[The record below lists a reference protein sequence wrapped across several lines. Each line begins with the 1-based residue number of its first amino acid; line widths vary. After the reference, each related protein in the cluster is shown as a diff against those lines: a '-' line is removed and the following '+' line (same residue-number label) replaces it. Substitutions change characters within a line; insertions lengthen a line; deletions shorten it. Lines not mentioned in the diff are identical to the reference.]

1 MSTRAAA
8 RSDPA
13 GIVTFIRFGR
23 YGALLLLGL
32 LIRVACLPL
41 PGTEDV
47 NVWKTWSY
55 GASAGVSTM
64 YGVGGHPPERGLVV
78 WGNRRTTVDYPP
90 ATLYGLGA
98 IGRIYRIFDPSFTDS
113 ARLTAAIK
121 LSLLCADALICVSL
135 WTLVRRRYSDTIAR
149 SAVLLYWLNPATLM
163 DGGVLGYL
171 DPWAGAL
178 VMAALAAADAPS
190 PALCGA
196 AIVLAAMTKAQ
207 AIFVAPIAA
216 IVLLNR
222 SDGRRARAAL
232 VASASGLAA
241 ALVVLAP
248 FARAGALPNVVR
260 GVASL
265 LRHDMLSGTA
275 ANVWWI
281 VTWLLRASYA
291 VRDLGAWAAWTMT
304 VRILGVSRVI
314 ALGYPNPRPVATVL
328 AGAVMIWAYWRAWRA
343 AVPVALDAGA
353 LAVQAYFV
361 LAVQVHENHLYLAL
375 PLMAAA
381 AAARPRLDAPF
392 AAMSAVFA
400 LNLFLFYGIGRGFP
414 LPPRRFTVIDATVV
428 LAFLSVAAFVWHARR
443 FSEQAASPAAVDLD
457 RHAGD
462 V

>member
-1 MSTRAAA
+1 M
-8 RSDPA
+8 
-13 GIVTFIRFGR
+13 
-23 YGALLLLGL
+23 
-32 LIRVACLPL
+32 
-41 PGTEDV
+41 

-55 GASAGVSTM
+55 GASTRVSTM
-64 YGVGGHPPERGLVV
+64 YGVGGHPPERGVVV

-90 ATLYGLGA
+90 AVLYGLGA
-98 IGRIYRIFDPSFTDS
+98 IGRIYRIFDPSFTDG
-113 ARLTAAIK
+113 AGLTVAIK
-121 LSLLCADALICVSL
+121 LSLLCADALTSALL
-135 WTLVRRRYSDTIAR
+135 WTLVRRRYPDEIAR
-149 SAVLLYWLNPATLM
+149 GAVLLYWLNPATLM
-163 DGGVLGYL
+163 DGAVLGYL
-171 DPWAGAL
+171 DPWVGTL
-178 VMAALAAADAPS
+178 VMAAVAAADASS

-207 AIFVAPIAA
+207 AIFVAPMVA

-222 SDGRRARAAL
+222 SDGRVRAAL
-232 VASASGLAA
+232 VASASGLAT
-241 ALVVLAP
+241 ALIVLAP
-248 FARAGALPNVVR
+248 FARAGALLNVVR
-260 GVASL
+260 GVGSL

-291 VRDLGAWAAWTMT
+291 VRDLGAWNAWTMT
-304 VRILGVSRVI
+304 VRILGISRVV
-314 ALGYPNPRPVATVL
+314 ALGYPNPRPVAAVL
-328 AGAVMIWAYWRAWRA
+328 AGAAMIWAYSRAWRA
-343 AVPVALDAGA
+343 SLPIALDAGA

-381 AAARPRLDAPF
+381 AAARPRLDAPL
-392 AAMSAVFA
+392 AAMSAAFA

-414 LPPRRFTVIDATVV
+414 LPPRGFTVIDATVV
-428 LAFLSVAAFVWHARR
+428 LAFLSVAAFIWHATR